1 MNDFLGSLRLVV
13 ASANPDKVVE
23 MRAILQ
29 DALGDDVELVV
40 RPEGLGDVEE
50 TGETLEE
57 NARLKARA
65 VRVACGLAA
74 VSDDTGLEVA
84 ALDGAP
90 GIFTARYAGAA
101 ASYEANVAKL
111 LSELEGASDRSATFR
126 TVVLLQNAIGDELV
140 AEGTV
145 QGSIATERRGERG
158 FGYDSVFIPV
168 AGDGRTYAQ
177 MTAEEKNTLSH
188 RGNALRALAVQL
200 RTKN

>member
-1 MNDFLGSLRLVV
+1 MNDFLDSLRLVV
-13 ASANPDKVVE
+13 ASANPDKVIE

-29 DALGDDVELVV
+29 DALGGDVELVA
-40 RPEGLGDVEE
+40 RPAGLGDVEE

-65 VRVACGLAA
+65 VRVASGLAA

-111 LSELEGASDRSATFR
+111 LRELDGASDRSATFR

-177 MTAEEKNTLSH
+177 MTAEEKNALSH

-200 RTKN
+200 RTKK